1 MSRAMLY
8 AGRWAEAKR
17 AAEEV
22 ERLGYT
28 LEENYA
34 DSYMKSVAEGNKE
47 AILQYCFDRKL
58 DITHSFDFY
67 YTPGGDYALN
77 GQIGGGYGTPS
88 QEMVESYEYAEKGGF
103 PGLDCLAC

>member
-22 ERLGYT
+22 EKLGYT

-34 DSYMKSVAEGNKE
+34 DSYMKSVAEG
-47 AILQYCFDRKL
+47 IRKQSCN
-58 DITHSFDFY
+58 TAS
-67 YTPGGDYALN
+67 TVN
-77 GQIGGGYGTPS
+77 WT
-88 QEMVESYEYAEKGGF
+88 
-103 PGLDCLAC
+103 